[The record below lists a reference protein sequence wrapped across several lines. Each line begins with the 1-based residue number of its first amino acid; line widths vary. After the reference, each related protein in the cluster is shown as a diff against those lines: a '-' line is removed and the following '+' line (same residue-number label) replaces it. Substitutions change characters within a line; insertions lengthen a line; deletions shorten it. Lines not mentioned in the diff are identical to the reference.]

1 MFCHSCGTQV
11 TTNDAFC
18 PRCGQSLAPRPPD
31 APTPVWQP
39 PAAVQSHTGRWI
51 SGGWQLIKGDIGLFA
66 LLTLVFIVLGSVV
79 PVILQGPM
87 AVGFHYCMMKKIAG
101 RQPGFDDLFK
111 GFNYF
116 VPALVASLL
125 ISLLVFAGT
134 LACLIPGL
142 VVAAALKFT
151 YIFIIDKRMDFWP
164 AIQASHAVVKS
175 DYVGFTLFL
184 LAMAGVNILGF
195 LCLIVGLLV
204 TIPLSFA
211 AITLAY
217 REIVGFDEQTVA
229 AM

>member
-1 MFCHSCGTQV
+1 
-11 TTNDAFC
+11 
-18 PRCGQSLAPRPPD
+18 
-31 APTPVWQP
+31 
-39 PAAVQSHTGRWI
+39 
-51 SGGWQLIKGDIGLFA
+51 
-66 LLTLVFIVLGSVV
+66 
-79 PVILQGPM
+79 
-87 AVGFHYCMMKKIAG
+87 
-101 RQPGFDDLFK
+101 
-111 GFNYF
+111 
-116 VPALVASLL
+116 
-125 ISLLVFAGT
+125 
-134 LACLIPGL
+134 
-142 VVAAALKFT
+142 
-151 YIFIIDKRMDFWP
+151 MDFWP